1 MQTGRTWTYEQATG
15 AVLDETN
22 TYRESGYS
30 GFGEGKN
37 NPDMQDVAGVGPIP
51 RGLFTIEPP
60 HNSPHVGPFAMCLT
74 PIGEQMHLFGRDNF
88 LIHGDSKEHPGE
100 ASHGCIILPRA
111 LREKIWNSGCHQIE
125 VVHG

>member
-1 MQTGRTWTYEQATG
+1 MQTARTWTFEQATG
-15 AVLDETN
+15 DVLDETN
-22 TYRESGYS
+22 TKAGSGYS

-37 NPDMQDVAGVGPIP
+37 NPDLQHIEGVGPIP
-51 RGLFTIEPP
+51 RGTYTIGEP
-60 HNSPHVGPFAMCLT
+60 HYSQHVGPFAMCLT
-74 PIGEQMHLFGRDNF
+74 PSPENEMFGRGDF

-111 LREKIWNSGCHQIE
+111 LREKIWASDCHQIE